1 MAHSSPPNL
10 LVELASDD
18 SLGRLIVPLDKF
30 LRFSEDITFGLE
42 DLIDD
47 LSQFGT
53 PRSLRGPLL
62 VDQRTQP

>member
-47 LSQFGT
+47 FSNFAT
-53 PRSLRGPLL
+53 PKSIRSPLESRL
-62 VDQRTQP
+62 

>member
-42 DLIDD
+42 DLVDD
-47 LSQFGT
+47 LSKFAT
-53 PRSLRGPLL
+53 PKSIRGHLL
-62 VDQRTQP
+62 VDPRKQL